1 MWRGYARAMPSRPEA
16 SPGASLAW
24 LVRFRWITAVM
35 QAATILGAVWVL
47 EDELPLVPLFALV
60 AIGALSNLFLAR
72 RLRGGAPATASL
84 PGLLL
89 GLDILLL
96 TGLLYFSGGPSNPF
110 TAIYLVHVTLAAVV
124 MRGAWSWALGLL
136 STLGFGLLFFW
147 HVPVESL
154 THMAHRGGGFSL
166 HLLGMWL
173 AFAVTATLIAA
184 FVGRVTEALRQREA
198 ELTALRD
205 LAARQTR
212 LASLTTLAAGV
223 AHELGSPLGTIAVAA
238 KELQRAAERLGPGG
252 SAMGQDA
259 ALIRQEAGRC
269 RQILDQMAGPAGSA
283 PGEQPEPFAWEELA
297 SALRAALGAADRARL
312 DLTLPP
318 GASGPVPREGL
329 LRTLRALLGNAFE
342 ATPAPGRVSLSAEG
356 TGGGWRIR
364 IRDEGA
370 GMSPEVLARAG
381 EPFFTTKP
389 PGGGMGLGLFLAR
402 TFAEELGGALT
413 LDSAQGRGTTVE
425 LVWPEASHG

>member
-1 MWRGYARAMPSRPEA
+1 M
-16 SPGASLAW
+16 SPPHEPLSGGSLSW
-24 LVRFRWITAVM
+24 LVRLRWITVVA
-35 QAATILGAVWVL
+35 QGAAILGAVGVL
-47 EDELPLVPLFALV
+47 EDGLPLGPLFALV

-72 RLRGGAPATASL
+72 RLRGRGPVAASL
-84 PGLLL
+84 PGLVL

-110 TAIYLVHVTLAAVV
+110 TAIYLMHVTLAAVV
-124 MRGAWSWALGLL
+124 MRGAWAWGLGLL

-147 HVPVESL
+147 HVPVDSL
-154 THMAHRGGGFSL
+154 THMAHHGGGFSL

-173 AFAVTATLIAA
+173 AFAITATLIAA
-184 FVGRVTEALRQREA
+184 FVGRVTDALRQRED
-198 ELTALRD
+198 ELAALRD

-212 LASLTTLAAGV
+212 LASLATLAAGV

-238 KELQRAAERLGPGG
+238 KELQRAAERLGPEG

-259 ALIRQEAGRC
+259 ALIRQEASRC

-283 PGEQPEPFAWEELA
+283 PGEQPEPFPWEDLA
-297 SALRAALGAADRARL
+297 SALKATLGAADRTRL
-312 DLTLPP
+312 DLALPP
-318 GASGPVPREGL
+318 GLSGPVPREGL

-356 TGGGWRIR
+356 TGTGWRIR

-370 GMSPEVLARAG
+370 GMSPDILARAG

-402 TFAEELGGALT
+402 TFAEELGGTLT
-413 LDSAQGRGTTVE
+413 LTSRPGAGTLVE
-425 LVWPEASHG
+425 LVWPEADHG

>member
-1 MWRGYARAMPSRPEA
+1 M
-16 SPGASLAW
+16 SPPHEPLSGGSLSW
-24 LVRFRWITAVM
+24 LVRLRWITVVA
-35 QAATILGAVWVL
+35 QAATILGAVWIL
-47 EDELPLVPLFALV
+47 ADELPLVPLFSLV

-72 RLRGGAPATASL
+72 RLRGGAPTTASL

-124 MRGAWSWALGLL
+124 MRGAWAWALGLL

-154 THMAHRGGGFSL
+154 SHMAHRGGGFSL

-173 AFAVTATLIAA
+173 AFAVTATLIAG
-184 FVGRVTEALRQREA
+184 FVGRVTEALRQREV

-223 AHELGSPLGTIAVAA
+223 AHELGTPLGTIAVAA
-238 KELQRAAERLGPGG
+238 KELQRTAERLGAEG
-252 SAMGQDA
+252 SAVGQDA
-259 ALIRQEAGRC
+259 ALIRQEADRC
-269 RQILDQMAGPAGSA
+269 RRILDQMAGPAGSA
-283 PGEQPEPFAWEELA
+283 PGEQPEPIVWGDLTSSLA
-297 SALRAALGAADRARL
+297 ATLGPAEWSRL
-312 DLTLPP
+312 DLALPP
-318 GASGPVPREGL
+318 GTSGPLPGKGL
-329 LRTLRALLGNAFE
+329 LRALRALLGNAFE
-342 ATPAPGRVSLSAEG
+342 ATPAPGRVSLSVEV
-356 TGGGWRIR
+356 TGGSWRIR
-364 IRDEGA
+364 IRDQGA
-370 GMSPEVLARAG
+370 GMSGEVLARAG

-402 TFAEELGGALT
+402 TFAEELGGTLT
-413 LDSAQGRGTTVE
+413 LASSPGEGTLVE
-425 LVWPEASHG
+425 LVWPEAPHG

>member
-1 MWRGYARAMPSRPEA
+1 MWRGYPSPMPPPHEPLS
-16 SPGASLAW
+16 GGSLSW

-72 RLRGGAPATASL
+72 RLRGGGPATASL
-84 PGLLL
+84 PGLML

-124 MRGAWSWALGLL
+124 MRGAWAWALGLL

-154 THMAHRGGGFSL
+154 SHMAHRGGGFSL

-184 FVGRVTEALRQREA
+184 FVGRVTDALRQREA

-212 LASLTTLAAGV
+212 LAALTTLAAGV
-223 AHELGSPLGTIAVAA
+223 AHELGTPLGTIAVAA
-238 KELQRAAERLGPGG
+238 KELQRAAERLGSDGF
-252 SAMGQDA
+252 AVGQDA
-259 ALIRQEAGRC
+259 ALIRQEADRC
-269 RQILDQMAGPAGSA
+269 RRILDQMAGPAGSP
-283 PGEQPEPFAWEELA
+283 PGEQPEPLAWEELA
-297 SALRAALGAADRARL
+297 SALRAALGPAEQARL
-312 DLTLPP
+312 DLRLPP

-342 ATPAPGRVSLSAEG
+342 ATSAQGRVSLSAEG

-364 IRDEGA
+364 IQDQGV

-402 TFAEELGGALT
+402 TFAEELGGTLT
-413 LDSAQGRGTTVE
+413 LDSAQGRGTTVD
-425 LVWPEASHG
+425 LAWPEAPHG